1 MPSLSRLSRYGFA
14 LLSIMLALFI
24 TALLLPAEQRDTFI
38 LLLAAVALSSLYGG
52 LGPGLFATLLG
63 ALGSSYF
70 LLAPTRSLQVYRP
83 EDTVRLVLYLLTAL
97 LISFLASR
105 HKMSQAKLQE
115 AITALRES
123 ETQLRLITNGLPALI
138 AYVDKER
145 RYQFVNQTY
154 SSWFGHRLEDVQ
166 GKYVWEVLGNAAYEA
181 IKGEMD
187 RALAGQAVRY
197 ERLMPYKD
205 GPPRFVLANLIPD
218 LSQTGQV
225 RGFFSLIE
233 DISERRQAEARLRH
247 LSEASTFLASSLD
260 LEVTLHNAAHAL
272 VPQFADWCVIDL
284 LEEGGGIKAAAFAH
298 AEPDKIRWAK
308 ELRERYPVD
317 PKAQAGA
324 PNVIRTGKSEFYP
337 EIPDALLRAAAK
349 NEEELALLRSV
360 GYSSVMVVPLLV
372 RGRTIGAVTLVMTES
387 GRHFNQADLTLA
399 EELARRCAAAIDNA
413 RLFQAEQQARALAEV
428 RTRRVASLQTVTA
441 KLANALTPKDII
453 SIVFEE
459 GLASFGA
466 SGSVFAL
473 LNEAGNEFE
482 IVEAT
487 GYPEASTSSWQRF
500 PLQAGLPM
508 ADVVLSGQPL
518 FFCSRKEVSSVY
530 GGLLAGSQSQHE
542 AWTVLPLLGKSQ
554 ALGAVSISFA
564 EPQNFSTEEREF
576 IVAVVS
582 QCSQALER
590 SLAFE
595 RERRARQE
603 SERLQ
608 TLSARLATSLT
619 PADVVA
625 AVLEEGLFV
634 LGSNAGSVVRLDGD
648 MLEIVGSR
656 GFQEALIQPW
666 QRFPLSVA
674 TPLAEAART
683 GETIWLESPEAFYK
697 RYGRLPEPA
706 ALAMSQSWV
715 ALPLR
720 IGERVLGSIGLSYP
734 DKRTFD
740 SENRRFAEILASL
753 CAQALER
760 ALLFEKVQNSERALR
775 EADKRKD
782 EFLAVLAHELRNPL
796 APIRT
801 SLEIMKRT
809 QDEALLEEARDIV
822 ERQTAQMVHL
832 IDDLLDVSRI
842 TRGKIV
848 LKKEHLFLTDI
859 VTMAVESNHELIT
872 DRGHNLGLV
881 LPPEPVVLYGDKT
894 RLVQIISNL
903 LTNAAKYTSPG
914 GTIQLSAEPR
924 GGEVVISVQDNGI
937 GIPKDMLGKVFE
949 MFTRVE
955 RQESYQQQGLG
966 IGLSLVKQ
974 LVELHGG
981 TVTVSSEGE
990 GKGSTFTVRLPAS
1003 EVKQKMRRL
1012 PTATTSSLGSR
1023 RVLVVDDYEP
1033 NLKTLSRMLR
1043 LMGHEVATAKNG
1055 EETLECLDVFKPEV
1069 ILLDINMPG
1078 MSGYEV
1084 AARIKKLPQYQNI
1097 TLIAL
1102 TGYGHETDRQRAKK
1116 AGFHHH
1122 LVKPVEVK
1130 RLEEV
1135 LAAPEQA

>member
-1 MPSLSRLSRYGFA
+1 
-14 LLSIMLALFI
+14 
-24 TALLLPAEQRDTFI
+24 
-38 LLLAAVALSSLYGG
+38 
-52 LGPGLFATLLG
+52 
-63 ALGSSYF
+63 
-70 LLAPTRSLQVYRP
+70 
-83 EDTVRLVLYLLTAL
+83 
-97 LISFLASR
+97 
-105 HKMSQAKLQE
+105 
-115 AITALRES
+115 
-123 ETQLRLITNGLPALI
+123 
-138 AYVDKER
+138 
-145 RYQFVNQTY
+145 
-154 SSWFGHRLEDVQ
+154 
-166 GKYVWEVLGNAAYEA
+166 
-181 IKGEMD
+181 
-187 RALAGQAVRY
+187 
-197 ERLMPYKD
+197 
-205 GPPRFVLANLIPD
+205 
-218 LSQTGQV
+218 
-225 RGFFSLIE
+225 
-233 DISERRQAEARLRH
+233 
-247 LSEASTFLASSLD
+247 
-260 LEVTLHNAAHAL
+260 
-272 VPQFADWCVIDL
+272 
-284 LEEGGGIKAAAFAH
+284 
-298 AEPDKIRWAK
+298 
-308 ELRERYPVD
+308 
-317 PKAQAGA
+317 
-324 PNVIRTGKSEFYP
+324 
-337 EIPDALLRAAAK
+337 
-349 NEEELALLRSV
+349 
-360 GYSSVMVVPLLV
+360 
-372 RGRTIGAVTLVMTES
+372 
-387 GRHFNQADLTLA
+387 
-399 EELARRCAAAIDNA
+399 
-413 RLFQAEQQARALAEV
+413 
-428 RTRRVASLQTVTA
+428 
-441 KLANALTPKDII
+441 
-453 SIVFEE
+453 
-459 GLASFGA
+459 
-466 SGSVFAL
+466 
-473 LNEAGNEFE
+473 
-482 IVEAT
+482 
-487 GYPEASTSSWQRF
+487 
-500 PLQAGLPM
+500 
-508 ADVVLSGQPL
+508 
-518 FFCSRKEVSSVY
+518 
-530 GGLLAGSQSQHE
+530 
-542 AWTVLPLLGKSQ
+542 
-554 ALGAVSISFA
+554 
-564 EPQNFSTEEREF
+564 
-576 IVAVVS
+576 
-582 QCSQALER
+582 
-590 SLAFE
+590 
-595 RERRARQE
+595 
-603 SERLQ
+603 
-608 TLSARLATSLT
+608 
-619 PADVVA
+619 
-625 AVLEEGLFV
+625 
-634 LGSNAGSVVRLDGD
+634 
-648 MLEIVGSR
+648 
-656 GFQEALIQPW
+656 
-666 QRFPLSVA
+666 
-674 TPLAEAART
+674 
-683 GETIWLESPEAFYK
+683 
-697 RYGRLPEPA
+697 
-706 ALAMSQSWV
+706 
-715 ALPLR
+715 
-720 IGERVLGSIGLSYP
+720 
-734 DKRTFD
+734 
-740 SENRRFAEILASL
+740 
-753 CAQALER
+753 
-760 ALLFEKVQNSERALR
+760 
-775 EADKRKD
+775 
-782 EFLAVLAHELRNPL
+782 
-796 APIRT
+796 
-801 SLEIMKRT
+801 MKRT